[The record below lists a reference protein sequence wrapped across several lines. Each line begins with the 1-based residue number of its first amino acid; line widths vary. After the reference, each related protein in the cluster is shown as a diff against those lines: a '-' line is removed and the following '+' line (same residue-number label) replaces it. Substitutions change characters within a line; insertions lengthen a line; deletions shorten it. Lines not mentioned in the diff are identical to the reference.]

1 MSLKLGPS
9 QGYWGLSYHMEEA
22 YLEKNIYFKP
32 IFSPPIAIFSNKYY
46 NELCDLNHEKVH
58 DYCFIGSINSWY
70 KNRKWVIEFAKK
82 YFTSKSIFINTD
94 NDPNWVLLGDF
105 DYSNKNLGY
114 CPKNQQNNQSKNV
127 QYRVIKE
134 NLFYFETMCKS
145 KYVLCPA
152 GDTEWSFRFYET
164 LMCKTLPI
172 VISWHHTYRTKEEAK
187 IKYKYLL
194 VENIEEHIKK
204 LCDEDYNILVSEN
217 TKIFQKYHMLN

>member
-1 MSLKLGPS
+1 MFLKLGSS

-22 YLEKNIYFKP
+22 YLEKKKSFQP

-70 KNRKWVIEFAKK
+70 ENRKWVIDFAKK

-94 NDPNWVLLGDF
+94 NDPNWKLLGDF

-114 CPKNQQNNQSKNV
+114 CPKNQQNS
-127 QYRVIKE
+127 
-134 NLFYFETMCKS
+134 
-145 KYVLCPA
+145 
-152 GDTEWSFRFYET
+152 
-164 LMCKTLPI
+164 KTLPI
-172 VISWHHTYRTKEEAK
+172 VISWHHTYRTKEEAN

-194 VENIEEHIKK
+194 VKNIEEHTKNV
-204 LCDEDYNILVSEN
+204 CDQDYNNLINEN
-217 TKIFQKYHMLN
+217 IKIFETFHMLN